1 MIVPL
6 RLARIAAFLRRCFAA
21 LETDRHLV
29 LIFMLLSLAATV
41 TEGLGVSLLI
51 PFLQP
56 GGAGSVFADKP
67 VFGDLVRLIELIP
80 EPRRLAGVAGLL
92 LIVILLRGIL
102 LYAVQVLTEILPL
115 RIQRRMMEQ
124 GYQALINVEIGYLAR
139 NQVGTVA
146 SAISQLPIRIS
157 SLILQVAQGLF
168 SFVLAAGY
176 TALMLALSWSLTLIT
191 VAFFGLASLALRNAF
206 TGRLGVAGAEIT
218 EAAADSATLLH
229 ETINGLRLIRLSSAE
244 AAMSRSFNANTRH
257 LIAAKARIARI
268 RSMPPPLLAAAAGAF
283 ICALLAGGSIFVGT
297 GSPDG
302 NGWVASIL
310 LFNILV
316 FRLMSPVS
324 TLNTARQHVVS
335 EINAF
340 DEYDR
345 FLRDMA
351 DNRQPSGTLKID
363 GLRDGVRFETVSF
376 SYPASGQPALNDF
389 SLTLAKGSMTALVGP
404 SGAGKSTVAGLLARL
419 YDPTAGRI
427 LVNGTD
433 LRSLDVG
440 SWHRLIGYVSQEA
453 FIFNDTLANNMRFVR
468 SEASDEDIRDALN
481 RAAAG
486 DILAGMPDGLQTILG
501 ERGTRLSGGQIQR
514 IALARVLLADPEL
527 LILDEATSALDSIT
541 EAVIQQ
547 NIERLRQGR
556 TVLAIA
562 HRLST
567 IARADTIVVLD
578 GGTIREQGTH
588 EFLQRHSDLYR
599 ELLRHQAM
607 VTASTE

>member
-1 MIVPL
+1 MPP
-6 RLARIAAFLRRCFAA
+6 RLVKIAAFLRRCFAA
-21 LETDRHLV
+21 LETDRSLV
-29 LIFMLLSLAATV
+29 LVFMLLSLAATV

-56 GGAGSVFADKP
+56 GGSGSVFADKP
-67 VFGDLVRLIELIP
+67 VFGDLMRLIELIP
-80 EPRRLAGVAGLL
+80 EHRRLAAVAGLL
-92 LIVILLRGIL
+92 LIVIVLRGIL
-102 LYAVQVLTEILPL
+102 LYSVQVLTEILPL

-124 GYQALINVEIGYLAR
+124 GYQGLINVEISYLAR
-139 NQVGTVA
+139 NQVGTVT
-146 SAISQLPIRIS
+146 SAVSQLPVRIS
-157 SLILQVAQGLF
+157 TLIIQVAQGLF
-168 SFVLAAGY
+168 SLILAAGY
-176 TALMLALSWSLTLIT
+176 TVLMLALSWSLTLVT
-191 VAFFGLASLALRNAF
+191 VAFFGLTSLVLRNAF
-206 TGRLGVAGAEIT
+206 TRRLSIAGAEIT
-218 EAAADSATLLH
+218 NASADNATLLH

-244 AAMSRSFNANTRH
+244 ATMSRSFNTNTRY
-257 LIAAKARIARI
+257 LIAAQARIARI

-297 GSPDG
+297 GGAGD
-302 NGWVASIL
+302 NGWVTSIL

-316 FRLMSPVS
+316 FRLLTPV
-324 TLNTARQHVVS
+324 TNLNTTRQYILS
-335 EINAF
+335 QINAF

-345 FLRDMA
+345 FLQDMA
-351 DNRQPSGTLKID
+351 DNRQSSGDLKID
-363 GLRDGVRFETVSF
+363 GLKDSIRFETVGF
-376 SYPASGQPALNDF
+376 SYPASSQPALSNF

-419 YDPTAGRI
+419 YDPTSGRI
-427 LVNGTD
+427 VVNGTD
-433 LRSLDVG
+433 LRTFNVG

-468 SEASDEDIRDALN
+468 SEASDEDVLDALN

-541 EAVIQQ
+541 EAIIQQ

-567 IARADTIVVLD
+567 IARADTIAVLD

-588 EFLQRHSDLYR
+588 ETLQQNSEIYR
-599 ELLRHQAM
+599 ELLRHQAT
-607 VTASTE
+607 TATY

>member
-1 MIVPL
+1 MTVPP
-6 RLARIAAFLRRCFAA
+6 RLVRIAAFLRRCFAA

-29 LIFMLLSLAATV
+29 LIFMLLSMAATA

-51 PFLQP
+51 PFLQSS
-56 GGAGSVFADKP
+56 GSGSVFADKP
-67 VFGDLVRLIELIP
+67 VFGDLMRLLELIP
-80 EPRRLAGVAGLL
+80 EHRRLASVAGLL
-92 LIVILLRGIL
+92 LIVILLRGVL
-102 LYAVQVLTEILPL
+102 LYSVQVLTEILPL
-115 RIQRRMMEQ
+115 RIQQRMMEQ
-124 GYQALINVEIGYLAR
+124 GYQALLNVEIGYLAR
-139 NQVGTVA
+139 NQVGTVTNA
-146 SAISQLPIRIS
+146 VSHLPIRIS

-168 SFVLAAGY
+168 SFILAAGY
-176 TALMLALSWSLTLIT
+176 TVLMLALSWSLTLIT
-191 VAFFGLASLALRNAF
+191 VTFFGLTSLVLRKAF
-206 TGRLGVAGAEIT
+206 TGRLSIAGAEIT
-218 EAAADSATLLH
+218 NASVDNDTLLH

-244 AAMSRSFNANTRH
+244 ATMSRSFNANTRY
-257 LIAAKARIARI
+257 LIAAKARITRI

-283 ICALLAGGSIFVGT
+283 ICALLAGGSIFVGI
-297 GSPDG
+297 GNPDD
-302 NGWVASIL
+302 NGWIASIL

-316 FRLMSPVS
+316 FRLLTPVAS
-324 TLNTARQHVVS
+324 LNTARQYVLS

-351 DNRQPSGTLKID
+351 DNRQPSGDVKID
-363 GLRDGVRFETVSF
+363 GLKDGVHFENVSF
-376 SYPASGQPALNDF
+376 SYPSSGQPALNNL

-419 YDPTAGRI
+419 YDPTSGRV

-433 LRSLDVG
+433 LRALDVG

-468 SEASDEDIRDALN
+468 PEASDEDVLDALN

-486 DILAGMPDGLQTILG
+486 DILSGMPEGLQTILG

-541 EAVIQQ
+541 EAIIQQ
-547 NIERLRQGR
+547 NLERLRQGR

-588 EFLQRHSDLYR
+588 ESLQQESSLYQ
-599 ELLRHQAM
+599 ELLRHQAT
-607 VTASTE
+607 TAP